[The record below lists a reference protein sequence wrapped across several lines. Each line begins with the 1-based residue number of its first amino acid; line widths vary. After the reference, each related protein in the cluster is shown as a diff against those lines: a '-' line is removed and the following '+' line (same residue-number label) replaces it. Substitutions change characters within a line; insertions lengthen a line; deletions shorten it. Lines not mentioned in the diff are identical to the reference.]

1 MGILIIA
8 STSVHSTFAAT
19 RSTPSRQLP
28 AEFSVLTE
36 AELETLKTL
45 TGTTRDEYLTS
56 KGITRPTS
64 GSGQTDKMMP
74 KVELTEA
81 EMTAV
86 AAMTEDERKAFFES
100 KGVTL
105 PTGSDTINPK
115 TGS

>member
-1 MGILIIA
+1 
-8 STSVHSTFAAT
+8 
-19 RSTPSRQLP
+19 
-28 AEFSVLTE
+28 
-36 AELETLKTL
+36 
-45 TGTTRDEYLTS
+45 
-56 KGITRPTS
+56 
-64 GSGQTDKMMP
+64 MP